1 MTLVGIMES
10 ISTHKIFNDTGYPVE
25 LMIDPDFNINEQIVL
40 EPEEEFLLS
49 YELEPEN
56 KIFVRMFILQGQH
69 RLLISYVPHNH

>member
-1 MTLVGIMES
+1 MES

-69 RLLISYVPHNH
+69 RLLISYVPNH

>member
-69 RLLISYVPHNH
+69 RLLISYVPNH

>member
-1 MTLVGIMES
+1 LTLVGIMES

-69 RLLISYVPHNH
+69 RLLISYVPNH